1 MFQGCTSLTSAP
13 ALPATTLADRCYQG
27 MFYNCTNIKLSTTQ
41 DGTYKTPFRIPST
54 GTGTVGTDS
63 LRDMFT
69 GTGGSF
75 KTTPTINTTYYIAHT
90 YMNNVT
96 LNAKWTEN
104 MSMTPDGLTA
114 GQDASGYVTESIS
127 RTLGNLVHCAKQTSA
142 EITTLSYM
150 KYIMEGMMVA
160 RVVDFDN
167 LKQSL
172 LLGDFNR
179 LNCFKNRKRCIVK
192 SNGNIGCWY
201 GDSYYTEDGTIGD
214 VMVYQPKFYYKVEPI
229 ELEPIAGSF
238 GYHIRKAIYYISD
251 APIGGFKLHPAFVNP
266 SGNEV
271 DHFFI
276 GAYEGC
282 IYNLSRR
289 AYDLRDLLPA
299 NFNIDK
305 FASISGAKPASGLN
319 NILTAS
325 NLLTL
330 CKNKGDGWYSMGIKQ
345 YSMNQLMMLIEYGPD
360 PQTGIGYGVINI
372 TENASYNCSSLTGS
386 TSILGN
392 NTGMA
397 ASTINE
403 INGTQTT
410 YTTNDKVSVSYR
422 GMENPYGNI
431 WELVQGGTVYGDG
444 TDRIRG
450 GQLYVSD
457 DFNYEAG
464 KHTDNYKPIGFTLPT
479 FGATAGT
486 AYGGYIKAFGYGD
499 EKYDWVMM
507 GSDAGTVDTS
517 IIKDYH
523 YTTTKLN
530 GSNIPCLGGSWN
542 SGYMAGA
549 FYWNLNMGVN
559 ARYRSFGGRL
569 CNYGS

>member
-1 MFQGCTSLTSAP
+1 
-13 ALPATTLADRCYQG
+13 LADRCYQG

-179 LNCFKNRKRCIVK
+179 LNCFKNRKRCTVK
-192 SNGNIGCWY
+192 KDGTIRYWY
-201 GDSYYTEDGTIGD
+201 GDSGYTEDGSYGD

-282 IYNLSRR
+282 IYDVSGS
-289 AYDLRDLLPA
+289 AYDKTDSVTA
-299 NFNIDK
+299 DFNNDK
-305 FASISGAKPASGLN
+305 FASISGAKPASGIRNDLR
-319 NILTAS
+319 ADK
-325 NLLTL
+325 LLIL
-330 CKNKGDGWYSMGIKQ
+330 CKNKGDGWYPMGLKQ

-360 PQTGIGYGVINI
+360 SQAGIGRGVVDVSDNG
-372 TENASYNCSSLTGS
+372 SYNCSSLTGS

-403 INGTQTT
+403 IGGTQTT
-410 YTTNDKVSVSYR
+410 YTTNGKVSVSYR

-431 WELVQGGTVYGDG
+431 WEHVQGGTVYGDG
-444 TDRIRG
+444 TDASRG

-457 DFNYEAG
+457 DFNYAEG
-464 KHTDNYKPIGFTLPT
+464 KHADNYKPIGFTLPT
-479 FGATAGT
+479 S
-486 AYGGYIKAFGYGD
+486 GYIKAFGYGD

-507 GSDAGTVDTS
+507 GSDAGTANINAS
-517 IIKDYH
+517 IIKDYT

-530 GSNIPCLGGSWN
+530 GSRVLFLGGDWH
-542 SGYMAGA
+542 SGDYVGA
-549 FYWNLNMGVN
+549 FYWALADGVGV
-559 ARYRSFGGRL
+559 RYRNLGGRL
-569 CNYGS
+569 CKYGS